1 MNLKENKGVHRMV
14 KSEERNGR
22 KDVIIISNSLKY
34 NKIKVHGLWLRSLS
48 ILLEDQFNGGLGVY
62 SSLLQ

>member
-1 MNLKENKGVHRMV
+1 MNLKESKGVHRMV

-34 NKIKVHGLWLRSLS
+34 NKIKVHGLWLRSYQFFWKNS
-48 ILLEDQFNGGLGVY
+48 FNGGLGVY